1 MNKWYVATAVTGL
14 LAMAAVAWAEPQR
27 GGRAEGGERPPML
40 GERMENL
47 RAMGGD
53 QAPAKAMIVRA
64 LLQSPELARSVG
76 MSEEQVKDIKDAA
89 FTHREAMVDVRA
101 EAERARLAVEK
112 IQDAEKPDE
121 AALMKAID
129 EAGAKETAVR
139 KADAAFELKVKGLI
153 GPDVAA
159 KIRARLADRMKQGR
173 MDGGEPRPAF
183 RGREGGEGR
192 ADAPWMRERMERP
205 TDDAPP
211 RPDRN

>member
-1 MNKWYVATAVTGL
+1 MSRWYVAAAVTGL
-14 LAMAAVAWAEPQR
+14 LAAVAWAEPQS
-27 GGRAEGGERPPML
+27 GGREEGGERAPVR
-40 GERMENL
+40 GERMEKL
-47 RAMGGD
+47 RAIGGE

-64 LLQSPELARSVG
+64 LLQSPELARNVG
-76 MSEEQVKDIKDAA
+76 MSEEQVKAIKDAA
-89 FTHREAMVDVRA
+89 FAHREAMVGARA
-101 EAERARLAVEK
+101 EAERARLAVER

-129 EAGAKETAVR
+129 EAGAKETAIR

-153 GPDVAA
+153 GPEVGA
-159 KIRARLADRMKQGR
+159 KIRERLAERMKQAR

-192 ADAPWMRERMERP
+192 SDAPWMRERMDGP
-205 TDDAPP
+205 MDDAPRPP